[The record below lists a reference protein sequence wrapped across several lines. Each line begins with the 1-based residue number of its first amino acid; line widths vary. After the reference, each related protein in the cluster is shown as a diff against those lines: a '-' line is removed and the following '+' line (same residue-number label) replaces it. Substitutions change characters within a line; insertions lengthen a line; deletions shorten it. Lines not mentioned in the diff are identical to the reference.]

1 MPPPPASAAHFP
13 AGLSNADVE
22 QAVRVSTSMTFARLL
37 IYINIVC
44 RDPLPDSPDRPW
56 TRDLGGPC
64 VSDIDAM
71 FQLQCSNSWVSLAP
85 RLKLR
90 AKMSVEALL

>member
-22 QAVRVSTSMTFARLL
+22 QAVRSSTLMTFALL
-37 IYINIVC
+37 LTYADIVC

-56 TRDLGGPC
+56 PGDLGGPG
-64 VSDIDAM
+64 VSDIGAN
-71 FQLQCSNSWVSLAP
+71 FQLLSSNSRISLS
-85 RLKLR
+85 L
-90 AKMSVEALL
+90 

>member
-22 QAVRVSTSMTFARLL
+22 QAVRVSMLMVFPMLL
-37 IYINIVC
+37 TYADIVR
-44 RDPLPDSPDRPW
+44 RDPLPDSPDRPR

-64 VSDIDAM
+64 VSDSRAISH
-71 FQLQCSNSWVSLAP
+71 LLGSNSWISL
-85 RLKLR
+85 
-90 AKMSVEALL
+90 